1 MRFNKYLSTALLL
14 LLPLGAT
21 ASVSSMSAETQVQ
34 GADGVTYTESNVN
47 CRSSSDPRTIVRK
60 EGEREWCAKEV
71 EGMCSRQK
79 IKVAKQVCSRRY
91 TTLLRQADSAQE

>member
-1 MRFNKYLSTALLL
+1 MRFNKCLSTALLL

-21 ASVSSMSAETQVQ
+21 ASVSSMSAETTVQ
-34 GADGVTYTESNVN
+34 GADGSAYRQSDVN
-47 CRSSSDPRTIVRK
+47 CRSSSEPRTILRK
-60 EGEREWCAKEV
+60 ESGREWCAKDV

-91 TTLLRQADSAQE
+91 TTLLEEAGSAR

>member
-1 MRFNKYLSTALLL
+1 MRFNKCLSTALLL

-34 GADGVTYTESNVN
+34 GADGVTYSESSVN
-47 CRSSSDPRTIVRK
+47 CRSSRDHRVIVRK

-79 IKVAKQVCSRRY
+79 VKVAEQVCSRRY
-91 TTLLRQADSAQE
+91 TTLLRQAESAQE